1 MVSDVILRKVLIYK
15 AKNSILLKLWPFKR
29 QYHKMVSHTQIIR
42 RQIADQ
48 LFECAWSFCGVGA

>member
-15 AKNSILLKLWPFKR
+15 AKNSILLKLRPFKR

-48 LFECAWSFCGVGA
+48 LLECA